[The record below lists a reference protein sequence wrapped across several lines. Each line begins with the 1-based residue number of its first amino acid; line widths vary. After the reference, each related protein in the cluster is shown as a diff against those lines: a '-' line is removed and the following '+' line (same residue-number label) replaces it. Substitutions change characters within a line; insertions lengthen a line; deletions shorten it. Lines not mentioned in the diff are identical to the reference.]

1 MLLQRVESGRMADD
15 QDRERSEQAHRRGES
30 EEERL
35 DRNLMELLQ
44 ELRVASIGVQFLFA
58 FLLVVPFQQGFVQ
71 VTDFEKRVYYVTLL
85 LTAAAGICLMAPVA
99 RHRLRFRDQDKKW
112 IVHSSH
118 KYAIAGMVLL
128 GLAISGVILLIS
140 HYVYDDAT
148 AAVATA
154 GIMLAIAWVWFGAP
168 LVRELRDSD

>member
-1 MLLQRVESGRMADD
+1 MNEQGGEGK
-15 QDRERSEQAHRRGES
+15 SEQAARRGES

-58 FLLVVPFQQGFVQ
+58 FLLVVPFQQGFLE

-112 IVHSSH
+112 IVASSH
-118 KYAIAGMVLL
+118 KYAIAGMALL
-128 GLAISGVILLIS
+128 ALAISGVILLIS

-148 AAVATA
+148 AAVVTVATLL
-154 GIMLAIAWVWFGAP
+154 GIGWVWFGAP
-168 LVRELRDSD
+168 LVRELREDD

>member
-1 MLLQRVESGRMADD
+1 MNEQGR
-15 QDRERSEQAHRRGES
+15 QITSEQAERRGES

-35 DRNLMELLQ
+35 DRNMMELLQ

-58 FLLVVPFQQGFVQ
+58 FLLVVPFQQGFLE
-71 VTDFEKRVYYVTLL
+71 VTDFEKRVYYITLL
-85 LTAAAGICLMAPVA
+85 LTAAAGVCLMAPVA

-112 IVHSSH
+112 IVASSH
-118 KYAIAGMVLL
+118 KYAIAGTALL
-128 GLAISGVILLIS
+128 ALAISGVVLLIS

-154 GIMLAIAWVWFGAP
+154 AVMLGIAWVWFGAP
-168 LVRELRDSD
+168 LVRELRDDD

>member
-1 MLLQRVESGRMADD
+1 MAETDTG
-15 QDRERSEQAHRRGES
+15 RSEQAERRSES

-58 FLLVVPFQQGFVQ
+58 FLLVVPFQQGFLE

-112 IVHSSH
+112 IVSSSH
-118 KYAIAGMVLL
+118 KYAIAGMGLL
-128 GLAISGVILLIS
+128 ALAISGVILLIS
-140 HYVYDDAT
+140 HVRLRRRHRCGRDRRHLARDR
-148 AAVATA
+148 A
-154 GIMLAIAWVWFGAP
+154 GSGSAAP
-168 LVRELRDSD
+168 LVRELRDDD

>member
-1 MLLQRVESGRMADD
+1 MNEQGSRAK
-15 QDRERSEQAHRRGES
+15 SEQAARRGES

-58 FLLVVPFQQGFVQ
+58 FLLVVPFQQGFLE
-71 VTDFEKRVYYVTLL
+71 VTDFEKRVYYITLL

-112 IVHSSH
+112 IVASSH
-118 KYAIAGMVLL
+118 KYAIVGMTLL
-128 GLAISGVILLIS
+128 ALAISGVILLIS

-148 AAVATA
+148 AAVATTA
-154 GIMLAIAWVWFGAP
+154 MMLAITWVWFGAP
-168 LVRELRDSD
+168 LVRELRDDD

>member
-1 MLLQRVESGRMADD
+1 MND
-15 QDRERSEQAHRRGES
+15 QGSENRSEQAARRGES
-30 EEERL
+30 EAERL

-58 FLLVVPFQQGFVQ
+58 FLLVVPFQQGFVE

-99 RHRLRFRDQDKKW
+99 RHRLRFRDQDKRW
-112 IVHSSH
+112 IVASSH
-118 KYAIAGMVLL
+118 KYAIAGMGLL
-128 GLAISGVILLIS
+128 ALAISGVVLLIS
-140 HYVYDDAT
+140 HYVYDAAT

-154 GIMLAIAWVWFGAP
+154 AVSLAIGWIWFGAP
-168 LVRELRDSD
+168 LVRALRDDD

>member
-1 MLLQRVESGRMADD
+1 MSEQGSGAK
-15 QDRERSEQAHRRGES
+15 SEQAARRGES

-58 FLLVVPFQQGFVQ
+58 FLLVVPFQQGFLE

-85 LTAAAGICLMAPVA
+85 LTAAAGVCLMAPVA
-99 RHRLRFRDQDKKW
+99 RHRLRFRDQDKQW
-112 IVHSSH
+112 IVASSH
-118 KYAIAGMVLL
+118 KYAIAGMALL
-128 GLAISGVILLIS
+128 ALAISGVILLIS

-154 GIMLAIAWVWFGAP
+154 ATLLAISWVWFGAP
-168 LVRELRDSD
+168 LVRELRDRD